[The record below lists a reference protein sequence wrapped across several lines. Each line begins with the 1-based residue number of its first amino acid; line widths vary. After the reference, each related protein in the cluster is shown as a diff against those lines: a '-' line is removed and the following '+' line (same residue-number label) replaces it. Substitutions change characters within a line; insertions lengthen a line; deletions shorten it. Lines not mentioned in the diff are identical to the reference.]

1 MSRTAVSAGLRAYR
15 RARVLTASLA
25 TAGFSFVAILEPL
38 AWPLVLGSGLVA
50 LVAFVEMRNGFAN
63 PNISVVADTVIIFTT
78 IYVARPFPGVEVAG
92 LAFVMSIAVVFATGP
107 ILRLMLPAVTAVA
120 LMVAVLNWVV
130 REPPGWSQGAMLG
143 NAIVVVVALGPVL
156 YWLGSFISRAIPQ
169 DNLFNAVVPGSGD
182 FANVVTETSSEGI
195 VVIDFHSN
203 IRYANPAFAATF
215 GYEPKELV
223 GETMAMMMDAD
234 TYKRHH
240 SSVQSAY
247 KSGRRIS
254 GANMEFVGRHRGG
267 NVTTVLVSLS
277 ELEGDGERLVLG
289 AVRDVSEI
297 VKLRASLQQLVH
309 AKDEFIATVSHEL
322 RTPLTAVVAFSEML
336 ADSDQLDPAE
346 RDEFIGLIAEQSREV
361 SYLVEDLL
369 VASRL
374 ETDSVSVNIS
384 ATHLRPEV
392 VASVSAWST
401 RHSIEVDHASLN
413 PTVLVDPG
421 RFRQILRNL
430 VSNAV
435 KYGGN
440 QIGISAVTQ
449 DGMCHVVVWD
459 DGPGVPESREPGLF
473 EAFEHSADVHGEP
486 FSMGLGLY
494 VSRRLAEAMGG
505 TLQHRRREDQTE
517 FVLVVPL
524 ADEFRALAEAGE

>member
-1 MSRTAVSAGLRAYR
+1 MSPAAVSTRSVYR

-25 TAGFSFVAILEPL
+25 TAGFALVAILEPL
-38 AWPLVLGSGLVA
+38 AWPLVVGAGLVA
-50 LVAFVEMRNGFAN
+50 VVAVVEMRNGFTN
-63 PNISVVADTVIIFTT
+63 PNIPVLADAVIIFTT
-78 IYVARPFPGVEVAG
+78 IYVSRPFPGVEAAG
-92 LAFVMSIAVVFATGP
+92 LAYVIGTAVVFATGP
-107 ILRLMLPAVTAVA
+107 ILRVILPAVTAFA
-120 LMVAVLNWVV
+120 LMVAVVNWVV
-130 REPPGWSQGAMLG
+130 REPPGWSQGAMFG
-143 NAIVVVVALGPVL
+143 YAIVVIVAVGPAL
-156 YWLGSFISRAIPQ
+156 YWLGSFIARASREES
-169 DNLFNAVVPGSGD
+169 LFNAVVPGSGD

-195 VVIDFHSN
+195 VVIDFHSK

-234 TYKRHH
+234 TYNRHH
-240 SSVQSAY
+240 SSVQAAY
-247 KSGRRIS
+247 KSGRLIS
-254 GANMEFVGRHRGG
+254 GTNMEFVGRHRDGT
-267 NVTTVLVSLS
+267 VTTVLVSLS

-297 VKLRASLQQLVH
+297 VKLRARLQELVH
-309 AKDEFIATVSHEL
+309 SKDEFIATVSHEL

-336 ADSDQLDPAE
+336 ASPDQLDPAE
-346 RDEFIGLIAEQSREV
+346 RDEFIAVIVEQSREV
-361 SYLVEDLL
+361 SFLVEDLL

-374 ETDSVSVNIS
+374 ETDSVTVNVTP
-384 ATHLRPEV
+384 THLRPEV
-392 VASVSAWST
+392 VASVSVWAT
-401 RHSIEVDHASLN
+401 RHSIEIDHASLS

-435 KYGGN
+435 KYGGSHV
-440 QIGISAVTQ
+440 GISAVTQ

-459 DGPGVPESREPGLF
+459 DGPGVPESREPRLF
-473 EAFEHSADVHGEP
+473 EAFEHSGDVDGEP

-494 VSRRLAEAMGG
+494 VSRKLAEAMGG
-505 TLQHRRREDQTE
+505 TLHHRRRDDQTE

-524 ADEFRALAEAGE
+524 ADESLTLSDTGR